1 MPVPVSQAYTVAK
14 YVLTQ
19 KLKGRK
25 RYPLVMMLEPL
36 FRCNLA
42 CEGCGK
48 IQFPDHIL
56 KKRVSAEKALAAAE
70 ECGAPMVSIAGGEPL
85 IHPEIEQIV
94 EGLIKQGRYI
104 YFCTNALLLERALT
118 KFKPNKQ
125 LSFSV
130 HMDGLREEHDH
141 SVNREGTYDIAMS
154 AIRKAVAMGHRV
166 TTNTTL
172 FNNADPVRVRQFF
185 DEMMTLG
192 VEGMMLSPGYAYPKA
207 PKQDIFLGRSLTKV
221 LFKKIIGNAKKEW
234 KFNHSANFLSF
245 LRGDINYECT
255 PWGNPTYNVF
265 GWQKPCYLLA
275 DGYVKTFKELIE
287 TTEWDRY
294 GRAGKG
300 TDERCL
306 NCMVH
311 CGHESTAVNDAFSLG
326 GGIRMLKAAMTF
338 RRPATYTEAEE
349 ELFANRAL
357 HNTGPHSCAS
367 GEGHSHGEAGA
378 AETGKTILFKQIG
391 DKKAKTREEE
401 KVQG

>member
-1 MPVPVSQAYTVAK
+1 MPVPVSQAATVAT
-14 YVLTQ
+14 YVLKQ
-19 KLKGRK
+19 KLAGRK
-25 RYPLVMMLEPL
+25 HYPLVMMLEPL

-85 IHPEIEQIV
+85 IHPEIQEIV

-104 YFCTNALLLERALT
+104 YFCTNALLLERALK
-118 KFKPNKQ
+118 KFTPNKQ

-130 HMDGLREEHDH
+130 HMDGLKEEHDH
-141 SVNREGTYDIAMS
+141 SVCRDGTYEIALS
-154 AIRKAVAMGHRV
+154 AIRKAVDMGFRV

-172 FNNADPVRVRQFF
+172 FNTANPERVRQFF
-185 DEMMTLG
+185 DEMMEVG
-192 VEGMMLSPGYAYPKA
+192 VEGMMLSPGYAYEKA
-207 PKQDIFLGRSLTKV
+207 PKQDIFLGRNLTKA
-221 LFKKIIGNAKKEW
+221 LFKKILGDAKKGW
-234 KFNHSANFLSF
+234 RFNHSASFLAF

-287 TTEWDRY
+287 TTEWEKY

-300 TDERCL
+300 TDERCI

-311 CGHESTAVNDAFSLG
+311 CGHEATAVNDTFSPAGLVRF
-326 GGIRMLKAAMTF
+326 IKAAGNF
-338 RRPATYTEAEE
+338 GRPGNLTQEE
-349 ELFANRAL
+349 EDMLANQPVYQGA
-357 HNTGPHSCAS
+357 HACSSSS
-367 GEGHSHGEAGA
+367 GETSGRDELMAAMANSRGQQEVKTGE
-378 AETGKTILFKQIG
+378 EPIS
-391 DKKAKTREEE
+391 RN
-401 KVQG
+401 

>member
-1 MPVPVSQAYTVAK
+1 MPVPVSQAATVAT
-14 YVLTQ
+14 YVLKQ
-19 KLKGRK
+19 KLAGRK
-25 RYPLVMMLEPL
+25 HYPLVMMLEPL

-85 IHPEIEQIV
+85 IHPEIQEIV
-94 EGLIKQGRYI
+94 EGLIKQGKYI
-104 YFCTNALLLERALT
+104 YFCTNALLLERALK

-130 HMDGLREEHDH
+130 HMDGLKEEHDH
-141 SVNREGTYDIAMS
+141 SVCRDGTYEIALS
-154 AIRKAVAMGHRV
+154 AIKKAVDMGFRV

-172 FNNADPVRVRQFF
+172 FNNANPERVRAFF
-185 DEMMTLG
+185 DEMVKAG
-192 VEGMMLSPGYAYPKA
+192 VEGMMLSPGYAYEKA
-207 PKQDIFLGRSLTKV
+207 PKQDIFLGRNLTKV
-221 LFKKIIGNAKKEW
+221 LFKKILGDSKKEW
-234 KFNHSANFLSF
+234 QFNHSASFMAF

-287 TTEWDRY
+287 TTEWEKY

-311 CGHESTAVNDAFSLG
+311 CGHEATAVNDTFSPAGLVRF
-326 GGIRMLKAAMTF
+326 IKAAMTF
-338 RRPATYTEAEE
+338 RRPATFTAEE
-349 ELFANRAL
+349 LDLLENQPVYEGA
-357 HNTGPHSCAS
+357 HSCAS
-367 GEGHSHGEAGA
+367 SSGNGEKSGRDELMEAMAASRGQQEVKTGE
-378 AETGKTILFKQIG
+378 EPIS
-391 DKKAKTREEE
+391 RS
-401 KVQG
+401 

>member
-1 MPVPVSQAYTVAK
+1 MPVPVSQAATVAS
-14 YVLTQ
+14 YVLKQ
-19 KLKGRK
+19 KLSGRK
-25 RYPLVMMLEPL
+25 HYPLVLMLEPL

-85 IHPEIEQIV
+85 IHPEIQEIV

-104 YFCTNALLLERALT
+104 YLCTNALLLERALK

-130 HMDGLREEHDH
+130 HMDGLKEEHDQ
-141 SVNREGTYDIAMS
+141 SVCRDGTYEIALS
-154 AIRKAVAMGHRV
+154 AIKKAVDMGFRV

-172 FNNADPVRVRQFF
+172 FNNANPERVREFF
-185 DEMMTLG
+185 DEMMEVG
-192 VEGMMLSPGYAYPKA
+192 VEGMMLSPGYAYEKA
-207 PKQDIFLGRSLTKV
+207 PKQDIFLGRNLTKA
-221 LFKKIIGNAKKEW
+221 LFKQILGDSKKGW
-234 KFNHSANFLSF
+234 RFNHSASFLAF

-275 DGYVKTFKELIE
+275 DGYVKTFKELID
-287 TTEWDRY
+287 TTEWEKY

-311 CGHESTAVNDAFSLG
+311 CGHEATAVNDTFSPAG
-326 GGIRMLKAAMTF
+326 MVRFLKAASNF
-338 RRPATYTEAEE
+338 GRPAKLTQEE
-349 ELFANRAL
+349 KDMLANQPVYEGAHACSSSAGEPSGRDELMAAMANSDR
-357 HNTGPHSCAS
+357 GQQDVKS
-367 GEGHSHGEAGA
+367 GEEPIS
-378 AETGKTILFKQIG
+378 
-391 DKKAKTREEE
+391 RS
-401 KVQG
+401 